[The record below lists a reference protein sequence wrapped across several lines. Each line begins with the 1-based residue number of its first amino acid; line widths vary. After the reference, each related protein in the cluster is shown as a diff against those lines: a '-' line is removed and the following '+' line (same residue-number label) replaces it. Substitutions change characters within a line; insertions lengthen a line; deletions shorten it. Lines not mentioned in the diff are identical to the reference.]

1 MASTS
6 ETGND
11 ISVVNLK
18 TLYEYL
24 ETLPNYK
31 PTRAAISVAN
41 LKQLHTD
48 LTPAVTTL
56 RNIRKDYAAAV
67 DEQQALFKPF
77 PKFITRVIKAV
88 RTSVDDKEQADT
100 AESIRKKIAGTRI
113 TAKKK
118 DPEATEIS
126 TSQLSYDSQNKNFR
140 ELIAAINKIP
150 GYTPNEVELTV
161 PELEK
166 VVINMEEKVANVSRL
181 EGIIVNAKNT
191 RDKLLFSPKTGL
203 IDLVEL
209 VKQYMGSAFGDSS
222 PELKYVRK
230 LKFRRQ
236 KLK

>member
-1 MASTS
+1 MTSTS

-41 LKQLHTD
+41 LKHLHTD

-56 RNIRKDYAAAV
+56 RTIRKDYAAAV

-118 DPEATEIS
+118 DPEAIEIS

-150 GYTPNEVELTV
+150 GYTPNEAELTIQ
-161 PELEK
+161 ELEK

-181 EGIIVNAKNT
+181 EGIIVNAKKNT
-191 RDKLLFSPKTGL
+191 R
-203 IDLVEL
+203 
-209 VKQYMGSAFGDSS
+209 
-222 PELKYVRK
+222 
-230 LKFRRQ
+230 
-236 KLK
+236 